1 MQDPVQSALQSLA
14 QALDAPRPEA
24 GDSAAS
30 GRWRWTVRQQMT
42 EVRDTL
48 ARETAHAHDGWLAAR
63 EFSVLRERNVLLT
76 RMAALGPVVLESP
89 EIDGVRHQV
98 RRLVADIAHHR
109 QRIHD
114 LAYDAVEMELGGSE

>member
-1 MQDPVQSALQSLA
+1 MQDPVQSALHGLV

-24 GDSAAS
+24 GDSGAS
-30 GRWRWTVRQQMT
+30 GSWRWTVRQRMT
-42 EVRDTL
+42 EVRDSL
-48 ARETAHAHDGWLAAR
+48 ARETALAHDGWLAAR
-63 EFSVLRERNVLLT
+63 EFSVLRERNTLLT

-109 QRIHD
+109 QRIND